1 MLTDAYVGGGGY
13 LKCLRK
19 HFEFVKIFFIPQK
32 GNAKA
37 TSLLE
42 FDTILELKQLKL
54 EQFDKKGKKQ
64 LVYARLCWRGAE
76 G

>member
-37 TSLLE
+37 TTLLE
-42 FDTILELKQLKL
+42 FDTILELK
-54 EQFDKKGKKQ
+54 
-64 LVYARLCWRGAE
+64 
-76 G
+76 